1 MTSSARATTIKTLF
15 HTIDSG
21 VTLALRNI
29 RLQMREH
36 ALGYAWALIIPML
49 YAVCYIFIKR
59 ELTGH
64 TNESSDQ
71 ANWDIL
77 RAFAGITLFQC
88 WMQMV
93 QEMSNFIRR
102 QRGLLRGLNVGP
114 TPFVL
119 AIVFEGG
126 IAVLIRCVLIILAI
140 PLLGLA
146 FPAGVYPWLVFLIC
160 VLALLISAA
169 TIGLL
174 LAPWSVLYAD
184 VRKALTSMNL
194 PIVLISPI
202 FYPALERSDSV
213 LYWINIVNPLAS
225 PLAVL
230 SSVLQGHSGFFYMMP
245 MLVATGTSLLL
256 LTWLLVLLRRQVPIL
271 LERMG
276 N

>member
-1 MTSSARATTIKTLF
+1 MIFSARATAIKTLLD
-15 HTIDSG
+15 TIDSG

-64 TNESSDQ
+64 TTAPSDQ
-71 ANWDIL
+71 AGWDIL

-126 IAVLIRCVLIILAI
+126 IAILIRSILIILAI

-146 FPAGVYPWLVFLIC
+146 FPVGAYPWLIFLACI
-160 VLALLISAA
+160 LALLISAT

-202 FYPALERSDSV
+202 FYPALERSDSA
-213 LYWINIVNPLAS
+213 LYWVNILNPLAS

-230 SSVLQGHSGFFYMMP
+230 SSVMQGQSGSFYMLP
-245 MLVATGTSLLL
+245 MFVAAGMSLLL

>member
-1 MTSSARATTIKTLF
+1 MTFSARATAIKTLLN
-15 HTIDSG
+15 TMDSG

-59 ELTGH
+59 ELTGSAAD
-64 TNESSDQ
+64 SSDQ
-71 ANWDIL
+71 AGWDIL

-88 WMQMV
+88 WMQIV

-102 QRGLLRGLNVGP
+102 QRGLLRGLDVGP

-126 IAVLIRCVLIILAI
+126 IAVLIRSVLIILAI

-146 FPAGVYPWLVFLIC
+146 FPSGIYPWLIFIAC
-160 VLALLISAA
+160 ILALLLSAT

-202 FYPALERSDSV
+202 FYPATERLDSM
-213 LYWINIVNPLAS
+213 LYWINIANPMAS

-230 SSVLQGHSGFFYMMP
+230 SSVLQGQSGSVYMLP
-245 MLVATGTSLLL
+245 MLVASGISLLL
-256 LTWLLVLLRRQVPIL
+256 LSWLLVLLRRQVPIL